1 MAKPVCMVGSQPYT
15 LRPPLPWTSATSK
28 SGFGKWAGPYGPSP
42 DAVAH
47 WVEDQRELLYR
58 GRAAQLLTGLK
69 ALRLTLSAR
78 AQRDAAKR
86 EALRELIGYLQKRL
100 SMMAY
105 RDLIEADLVI
115 ASGIV
120 EGAARY
126 VVGER
131 LDCSGM
137 RWIPERA
144 ETLLHLRC
152 IELNGEWE
160 RFFAWSYQR
169 WLERMRSGHRVVLR
183 TNQVDALPIEASME
197 ETETQCPQQDNMP
210 VAA

>member
-1 MAKPVCMVGSQPYT
+1 
-15 LRPPLPWTSATSK
+15 
-28 SGFGKWAGPYGPSP
+28 
-42 DAVAH
+42 
-47 WVEDQRELLYR
+47 LLYS
-58 GRAAQLLTGLK
+58 GRAAQLVTGLK
-69 ALRLTLSAR
+69 ALKLTLSTR

-86 EALRELIGYLQKRL
+86 EALHELIGYLEKRL

-105 RDLIEADLVI
+105 QDLIEADLVI

-144 ETLLHLRC
+144 EALLHLRC
-152 IELNGEWE
+152 IDLNGEWE

-169 WLERMRSGHRVVLR
+169 WLERMRAGWRVVIR
-183 TNQVDALPIEASME
+183 TNQADALPTEVAME
-197 ETETQCPQQDNMP
+197 DTETQLPQQDNMP
-210 VAA
+210 IAA